1 MAVRKI
7 RIYGDPILRE
17 KAQSVAEVTPETQKL
32 IKEMAET
39 MYENEGL
46 GLAANQI
53 GIGKQIMTVDVGQG
67 LLVLINPRVGESGGE
82 ESAEEGCL
90 SLPGI
95 KVEVKRAKKIKVR
108 GRDEEGREVEIEA
121 EGLLARA
128 IQHEIDHLNGILITD
143 RISLARRQL
152 INPQLKKLNS
162 EVLANRHPKKVIVGD
177 DF

>member
-7 RIYGDPILRE
+7 RVYGDPILRE
-17 KAQSVAEVTPETQKL
+17 KTQLVGEVTPQTKKL
-32 IKEMAET
+32 IKDMTET

-67 LLVLINPRVGESGGE
+67 LLVLINPRIMESCGE

-90 SLPGI
+90 SLPDI
-95 KVEVKRAKKIKVR
+95 KVEVKRARKIKVR
-108 GRDEEGREVEIEA
+108 GLNEEGGRIEIEA

-128 IQHEIDHLNGILITD
+128 IQHEIDHLNGMLIAD
-143 RISLARRQL
+143 RISFVRRQL
-152 INPQLKKLNS
+152 IGSQLKKLERRS
-162 EVLANRHPKKVIVGD
+162 L
-177 DF
+177 

>member
-1 MAVRKI
+1 MRKI
-7 RIYGDPILRE
+7 KIYGDPILRE
-17 KAQSVAEVTPETQKL
+17 KAQPVLEVTPQIKKL
-32 IKEMAET
+32 IKDMAEI

-67 LLVLINPRVGESGGE
+67 LLALINPRIEESCGE
-82 ESAEEGCL
+82 ESVEEGCL
-90 SLPGI
+90 SLPNI
-95 KVEVKRAKKIKVR
+95 KIRVKRAKMIKVR
-108 GRDEEGREVEIEA
+108 GLNERGRKIKIEA

-152 INPQLKKLNS
+152 ISSQLKKLKRR
-162 EVLANRHPKKVIVGD
+162 A
-177 DF
+177 